1 MQRLGSARPDPPRGG
16 AVLRVLLVLALGA
29 SSGCYWLRYDK
40 LCRTHVQLLTEM
52 AQKLDAVTRE
62 ADGPPASFAEYRYPL
77 ERARDFVR
85 IVTPRLEG
93 RRSLAALSAH
103 CDAYGAV
110 LDASE
115 RWSADAAVAS
125 RAAMDAAL
133 ARLRETGAA
142 AIAALDAER

>member
-1 MQRLGSARPDPPRGG
+1 MQSMGRFRRDAPFGRA
-16 AVLRVLLVLALGA
+16 ALRVLLVLALVTA
-29 SSGCYWLRYDK
+29 AGCYWSKYDK

-52 AQKLDAVTRE
+52 AEKLDAVTRE
-62 ADGPPASFAEYRYPL
+62 EDGPPASFAEYRYPL

-85 IVTPRLEG
+85 IVRPRFGG
-93 RRSLAALSAH
+93 RRSLAAVSAH

-115 RWSADAAVAS
+115 HWSANAAVAS

-133 ARLRETGAA
+133 GRLRETGAA
-142 AIAALDAER
+142 ALAALDAER